1 MSEATPSFTAQSG
14 PAAPRTGGLYRLLWR
29 WHFYAGLLVW
39 PFVLLLSL
47 TGGLYLFHDT
57 VDVWWHHEL
66 MTVPQAAR
74 QPGGDLPP
82 ERLLAAAQ
90 QAVPGQLLHWNPPE
104 SPGRSAR
111 IDLLTPQGQRVWVYL
126 NPADGQVL
134 GQLPERGTLGWTVRH
149 LHSLKIV
156 GPKARALI
164 EIAAGWTGLL
174 VLSGLYLWWPRGRR
188 QGVWSL
194 RRWHPGE
201 RVFWRDLHA
210 VGGAAIGGVLLFLAL
225 TGMPWSG
232 VWGAWVNQWANGAH
246 WGYPAGLRVQL
257 PMSGQNLAEH
267 TDTNWSLTHAK
278 LPLSQPPGEHAGHA
292 AAPGAAPLVP
302 GQDPGQRADQ
312 DENHWPPMLGLDAI
326 WARVQALDLAPG
338 LSLSAPAGPRGVWTA
353 SVYPA
358 DLSRQRVVHLD
369 AYSGEVLLD
378 MNWHEY
384 GLAGR
389 WLEWGINVH
398 LGQEWGWA
406 NRWGLLLVCGV
417 VALLCLAAP
426 LMWWQRRPAGQLG
439 VPRLRTTSPLYWRLL
454 ACMLPGCLL
463 FPLAGGAL
471 LVVLLADAAV
481 LSLAPRD
488 RSR

>member
-1 MSEATPSFTAQSG
+1 
-14 PAAPRTGGLYRLLWR
+14 
-29 WHFYAGLLVW
+29 
-39 PFVLLLSL
+39 
-47 TGGLYLFHDT
+47 
-57 VDVWWHHEL
+57 
-66 MTVPQAAR
+66 
-74 QPGGDLPP
+74 
-82 ERLLAAAQ
+82 
-90 QAVPGQLLHWNPPE
+90 
-104 SPGRSAR
+104 
-111 IDLLTPQGQRVWVYL
+111 
-126 NPADGQVL
+126 
-134 GQLPERGTLGWTVRH
+134 
-149 LHSLKIV
+149 
-156 GPKARALI
+156 
-164 EIAAGWTGLL
+164 
-174 VLSGLYLWWPRGRR
+174 
-188 QGVWSL
+188 
-194 RRWHPGE
+194 
-201 RVFWRDLHA
+201 
-210 VGGAAIGGVLLFLAL
+210 
-225 TGMPWSG
+225 
-232 VWGAWVNQWANGAH
+232 
-246 WGYPAGLRVQL
+246 
-257 PMSGQNLAEH
+257 
-267 TDTNWSLTHAK
+267 
-278 LPLSQPPGEHAGHA
+278 
-292 AAPGAAPLVP
+292 
-302 GQDPGQRADQ
+302 
-312 DENHWPPMLGLDAI
+312 MLGLDAI

>member
-1 MSEATPSFTAQSG
+1 MSVAT
-14 PAAPRTGGLYRLLWR
+14 AAPPAETGAPEPRAGLLYRLLWR

-47 TGGLYLFHDT
+47 AGGLYLFHDQ
-57 VDVWWHHEL
+57 VDVWWHREL
-66 MTVPQAAR
+66 LTVPWHPREA
-74 QPGGDLPP
+74 GGDLPP

-111 IDLLTPQGQRVWVYL
+111 IDLLTPQGKRVWVYL
-126 NPADGQVL
+126 SPADGRVL
-134 GQLPERGTLGWTVRH
+134 GQLPERGTLGWTLRH

-156 GPKARALI
+156 GPWARALI

-174 VLSGLYLWWPRGRR
+174 VLSGVYLWWPRGRR

-194 RRWHPGE
+194 RRWHPGQ

-210 VGGAAIGGVLLFLAL
+210 VGGVAVGGVLLFLAL

-257 PMSGQNLAEH
+257 PMSGQRLADH
-267 TDTNWSLTHAK
+267 TDTNWSLAQAR
-278 LPLSQPPGEHAGHA
+278 LPQSTPTGEHAGHA
-292 AAPGAAPLVP
+292 AAPGAAPQAP
-302 GQDPGQRADQ
+302 GQDEG
-312 DENHWPPMLGLDAI
+312 HLPPMLGLDPI
-326 WARVQALDLAPG
+326 WTRVQALDLAPG
-338 LSLSAPAGPRGVWTA
+338 LSLSAPVGPRGVWTA

-378 MNWHEY
+378 MAWRDY
-384 GLAGR
+384 GPAGR
-389 WLEWGINVH
+389 WMEWGINVH

-439 VPRLRTTSPLYWRLL
+439 VPRLRATSPLYWRML
-454 ACMLPGCLL
+454 ACLLPGCLL

-471 LVVLLADAAV
+471 LAVLLVDAAV
-481 LSLAPRD
+481 LNLTERTPRAIPH
-488 RSR
+488 